1 VKSKRSST
9 HKRVVVRKLDKGL
22 VKGFIDPTTYLS
34 SNGIEVLD
42 RDGHL
47 VSIPLEEVK
56 GLFFVREFDGNPQHA
71 ERKVFHS
78 RPRLSGLWVRMTFK
92 DNEVL
97 EGLVPNNL
105 LEIDPSGFFVTPPDL
120 YSNNLMMFIPRSA
133 LTGMRVLGVIAES
146 GARRLSEEARATR
159 AKTAEASR
167 QIGLFSPL
175 GSSEK
180 K

>member
-1 VKSKRSST
+1 VKGKRSST
-9 HKRVVVRKLDKGL
+9 HKRVVIRKLDKGL
-22 VKGFIDPTTYLS
+22 VKGFVDPTTYLS

-78 RPRLSGLWVRMTFK
+78 RPRLGGLWVRMTFK

-105 LEIDPSGFFVTPPDL
+105 LEIGPSGFFVTPPDL
-120 YSNNLMMFIPRSA
+120 YSNNLKMFIPRSA
-133 LTGMRVLGVIAES
+133 LTGMQVLGVIAD
-146 GARRLSEEARATR
+146 GRARRLSQEAGATR
-159 AKTAEASR
+159 AKVADASR
-167 QIGLFSPL
+167 QIGLFSPP
-175 GSSEK
+175 GSTEK

>member
-1 VKSKRSST
+1 VKGKRSST

-22 VKGFIDPTTYLS
+22 VKGFVDPTTYLS
-34 SNGIEVLD
+34 RNGVEVLD

-56 GLFFVREFDGNPQHA
+56 GLFFVREFDGNPQHP

-78 RPRLSGLWVRMTFK
+78 RPKLGGLWVRMTFK

-105 LEIDPSGFFVTPPDL
+105 LEIDPVGFFVTPPDL
-120 YSNNLMMFIPRSA
+120 YSNNLKVFIPRSA
-133 LTGMRVLGVIAES
+133 LAGMQVLGVIADG
-146 GARRLSEEARATR
+146 GARRLSQKPGTIG
-159 AKTAEASR
+159 AKPADASR

-175 GSSEK
+175 GSTENK
-180 K
+180 